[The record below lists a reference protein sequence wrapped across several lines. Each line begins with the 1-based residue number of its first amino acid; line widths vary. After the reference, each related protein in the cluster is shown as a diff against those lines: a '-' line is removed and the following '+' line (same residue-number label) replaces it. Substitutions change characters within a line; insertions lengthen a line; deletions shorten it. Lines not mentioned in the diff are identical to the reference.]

1 MKPFRHNTAEWYGME
16 GIAAEFA
23 GLTPFPS
30 RGWCVE
36 LVEFMETRFFSRRF
50 TYVIRLRGELVGLLA
65 ASL

>member
-1 MKPFRHNTAEWYGME
+1 MGSSS
-16 GIAAEFA
+16 
-23 GLTPFPS
+23 GLTPFPI

>member
-1 MKPFRHNTAEWYGME
+1 MASYQAPREWE
-16 GIAAEFA
+16 EWSNWLA